1 MEGFGALN
9 SVQDEIYVYAPDFDP
24 TFNDYYYKQLNI
36 TDFALGIGIGGKW
49 ISKKGVTFELSGG
62 LGRNLFSN
70 YNDQDRNF
78 QFIGRGG
85 ISIGYR
91 F

>member
-9 SVQDEIYVYAPDFDP
+9 SVQDEIYTYNYNPDP
-24 TFNDYYYKQLNI
+24 MFNNYNYKQLNI
-36 TDFALGIGIGGKW
+36 TDFALGIGLGGKW

-85 ISIGYR
+85 ISVGYR